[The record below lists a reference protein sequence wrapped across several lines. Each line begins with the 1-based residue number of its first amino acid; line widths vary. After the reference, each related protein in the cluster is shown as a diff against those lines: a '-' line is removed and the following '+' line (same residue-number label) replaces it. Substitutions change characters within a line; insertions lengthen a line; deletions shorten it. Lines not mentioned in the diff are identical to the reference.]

1 MDQDLVDIVGM
12 SYYLGELDQQQS
24 LPVIKQIID
33 NIGELY
39 DKKVLIAETAFPQ
52 TYEWS
57 DNTPNLYSD
66 LNSGAWP
73 TQTDFSKQYNWLLTL
88 RETLKTSPYSIGFMY
103 WEPFWVGSNSAETK
117 DFTGSNWENMSFSS
131 YVNGKPTRINI
142 IDENSGLKAFNDP
155 ILNDYNIIDGSSKGG
170 ISKKSSGQSSKLSFE
185 KSEQPDFKVYV
196 TPKDDNIIVSLFPR
210 AKYNIEVFDLQGKLI
225 HSGFA
230 NNVHSHLVYLN
241 KLGFGKQIIL
251 IKVTDENGHQQI
263 KKLIVK

>member
-1 MDQDLVDIVGM
+1 MGCHWVSSTRSPLSFVYDELVAIRKIATIRPL
-12 SYYLGELDQQQS
+12 S
-24 LPVIKQIID
+24 
-33 NIGELY
+33 
-39 DKKVLIAETAFPQ
+39 KVLIAETAFPQ

-170 ISKKSSGQSSKLSFE
+170 ISKKSSGESSKLVFE
-185 KSEQPDFKVYV
+185 NSEQPGFKIYV
-196 TPKDDNIIVSLFPR
+196 TPKDENIIVSLFPR
-210 AKYNIEVFDLQGKLI
+210 AKYNIEVFDIQGKLI

-251 IKVTDENGHQQI
+251 IKVTDENGLQQI